1 MASIKLIPVIDL
13 KDGIVVHAKYGQ
25 RDNYQPI
32 QSVLSEQPDI
42 YSVLNGFL
50 RLHAFDTLYIADL
63 NAITQNGDNSTLI
76 QQVINDFPT
85 IMFWIDAG
93 KIHPQEFPQKY
104 MPILGSEYM
113 DKHCATYL
121 AQFNHEFI
129 LSLDHGVVGERLG
142 AAELWHEPNYW
153 PKEVI
158 IMTLARVGSSQG
170 VASKELQHFNEVHP
184 NKQFIAAGGVRNM
197 NDIDILKKYN
207 VKAVL
212 LASAFHLGAITA
224 ESLKF

>member
-76 QQVINDFPT
+76 QQVIKDFPT
-85 IMFWIDAG
+85 ITFWIDAG
-93 KIHPQEFPQKY
+93 KILPQKLPKNY

-129 LSLDHGVVGERLG
+129 LSLDHGVFGERLG

-170 VASKELQHFNEVHP
+170 VASKELQHFKEAHP

-197 NDIDILKKYN
+197 NDIALLKKYN

-224 ESLKF
+224 ENLKF